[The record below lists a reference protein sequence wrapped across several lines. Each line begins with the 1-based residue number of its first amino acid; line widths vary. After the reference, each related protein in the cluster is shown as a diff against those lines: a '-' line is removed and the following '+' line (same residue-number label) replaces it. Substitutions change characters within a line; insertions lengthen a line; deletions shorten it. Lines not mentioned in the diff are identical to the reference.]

1 MMTTSV
7 YFESYAP
14 GMKAKMDPAYR
25 RGFEDRRLP
34 ARAEILGKIARNSN
48 QSLMPFTV
56 TRKNQG
62 VSGRR

>member
-1 MMTTSV
+1 MMTSSV

-14 GMKAKMDPAYR
+14 GLKAKLDPTYR
-25 RGFEDRRLP
+25 RGFEDRKLP
-34 ARAEILGKIARNSN
+34 VRAEILSKIARNSN

-56 TRKNQG
+56 TRKNQE

>member
-1 MMTTSV
+1 MMTSSV

-14 GMKAKMDPAYR
+14 GMKAKLDPTYR
-25 RGFEDRRLP
+25 RGFEDRKLP
-34 ARAEILGKIARNSN
+34 IRGEILGRIARNSK

-56 TRKNQG
+56 TRKNQE